1 MSNPFEVGY
10 TSLSRNKPLLTD
22 NEKKRNAFRLLQ
34 SKWYDMGKIT
44 EEELEDAGLSL
55 DTEKMEVIRGKKK
68 KFAFEYTESSPY
80 GEVLVAEGIDKR
92 GMTRGRY
99 SWLGKDVVAVLA
111 NEQDDYLNGTDIIAM
126 FEDPDKRR
134 GYPMA
139 IDVTV
144 GETQAREKLEKSIF
158 DVEKFK
164 KLESFGG
171 MRELVWVNI
180 PAADIDEP
188 EDGLIK
194 APHVVLYLPKRI
206 VEEVQSDQTSLE
218 RIKDLMHESA
228 GFVRDQAIAQL
239 EIKSLIIL
247 KRLESSGKNYEWT
260 DSPVSHEELL
270 NLLFDL
276 DTYNGLDLLKSDTLL
291 VTRELLK
298 RMYDNYVSSGVY
310 SPEFEK
316 QMKLYMVSMF
326 SESFPLK

>member
-1 MSNPFEVGY
+1 MENPFVGY
-10 TSLSRNKPLLTD
+10 TDLSRNKFSITD
-22 NEKKRNAFRLLQ
+22 NEKIRKVFRLLQ

-44 EEELEDAGLSL
+44 EDELEDAGLSL
-55 DTEKMEVIRGKKK
+55 DIEKKEFIRRKKK
-68 KFAFEYTESSPY
+68 EFAFEYTESSPY

-126 FEDPDKRR
+126 FEDPNKHR
-134 GYPMA
+134 GYPLA

-144 GETQAREKLEKSIF
+144 GETQVRKKLENSLF

-164 KLESFGG
+164 KLESLGG
-171 MRELVWVNI
+171 MRELMWVNV

-188 EDGLIK
+188 KDGLIK

-228 GFVRDQAIAQL
+228 SFIRDQAIAQL

-247 KRLESSGKNYEWT
+247 KRLKSSGINYEWI
-260 DSPVSHEELL
+260 DSPVSREELL
-270 NLLFDL
+270 DTLFDP
-276 DTYNGLDLLKSDTLL
+276 DTYNKLDLLKSDTLL

-298 RMYDNYVSSGVY
+298 RMYDNYVGSGVY

-316 QMKLYMVSMF
+316 QMKLYMNSMF